1 MNGRPVTGPGPD
13 RAFVF
18 QDFAHLPW
26 ATVLRNVA
34 FGLELRGVGVSE
46 REAIAEKYIRNVGL
60 GGFEKSF
67 PHELSGGMRQRVGL
81 ARALAV
87 DSEVLPGMSSLILWG
102 LLWEAVGHSGFT
114 FFLPPL
120 SDVVATFFAIV
131 GTAAFQKALS
141 ETAQAFFSGVFSAVA
156 IGIPVGILM
165 GKSRLIDE
173 LLLPWV
179 NIFLSAP
186 LTALVPVLM
195 VLFGFGMKS
204 IIITTALF
212 AVWII
217 ILNARAGVMQ
227 INRSLVEMA
236 QSFGATPWAA
246 FTKINFWAA
255 LPEILGGVRIGVI
268 RAVERRV
275 SYYAA
280 KR

>member
-1 MNGRPVTGPGPD
+1 MK
-13 RAFVF
+13 VF
-18 QDFAHLPW
+18 GYRLP
-26 ATVLRNVA
+26 A
-34 FGLELRGVGVSE
+34 
-46 REAIAEKYIRNVGL
+46 
-60 GGFEKSF
+60 
-67 PHELSGGMRQRVGL
+67 
-81 ARALAV
+81 
-87 DSEVLPGMSSLILWG
+87 MSSLILWG
-102 LLWEAVGHSGFT
+102 ILWEVVGRLGAT
-114 FFLPPL
+114 FFIPPL
-120 SDVVATFFAIV
+120 SEVLATLYSII
-131 GTAAFQKALS
+131 GTPVFVKALS
-141 ETAQAFFSGVFSAVA
+141 ETAYAFTMGVSASIV

-165 GKSRLIDE
+165 GKSRFLDE

-217 ILNARAGVMQ
+217 ILNSRAGVMQ

-236 QSFGATPWAA
+236 HSFGASPIDALV
-246 FTKINFWAA
+246 KIYFWAA

-268 RAVERRV
+268 RAVKGVIIGQLLISIVGFGALFELYSSNFLMAHFWAVLVVLFALAFTIAEFFGYLERRV
-275 SYYAA
+275 AYYAA